1 MKEENLTF
9 ELTDDQIGILF
20 GYSLEDKLY
29 GLAPR
34 GGWREG
40 QKVAAISWYRKLREW
55 ASAADGKPRERL
67 IAHKI
72 SEDGLAAGWLVY
84 RAEIALMKYK
94 AYLVALGRD
103 VTIIAEGP
111 GIRHLEFGD
120 GRVPFSEQREQLQK
134 AGDVTNDLI
143 RRLDRLDSSGSGWL
157 VCYGFNDFLEFER
170 FRESLQFLA
179 QSLAAGAAELVN
191 ISNRSIGRGREY
203 VSRTNFVAALA
214 RAWMVGKQSAP
225 GRSAD
230 GPFARYVKAA
240 FKCVDVKI
248 SNPKGLIS
256 DALLL
261 VRVSGH

>member
-1 MKEENLTF
+1 MPFYVYVGAMAVVASVPVLVLVGSESEKFNRWRADVEHV
-9 ELTDDQIGILF
+9 
-20 GYSLEDKLY
+20 
-29 GLAPR
+29 
-34 GGWREG
+34 GG
-40 QKVAAISWYRKLREW
+40 S
-55 ASAADGKPRERL
+55 
-67 IAHKI
+67 
-72 SEDGLAAGWLVY
+72 
-84 RAEIALMKYK
+84 
-94 AYLVALGRD
+94 
-103 VTIIAEGP
+103 
-111 GIRHLEFGD
+111 LEFGD